1 MVKNCKNNINRIVMK
16 NNKKRKILIILWL
29 SLLIMCI
36 PIKYSYKDGGTI
48 SYKAIL
54 YSYTRYHKLIDDD
67 SYYIANEFLIVHL
80 SELSERKRA
89 KQ

>member
-16 NNKKRKILIILWL
+16 NNKKRKILIILCL

-67 SYYIANEFLIVHL
+67 SYYIANEFLIFPFNFF
-80 SELSERKRA
+80 K
-89 KQ
+89 

>member
-1 MVKNCKNNINRIVMK
+1 MK
-16 NNKKRKILIILWL
+16 NNKKRKRLIILCL

-54 YSYTRYHKLIDDD
+54 YSYTRYHKLIEDDP
-67 SYYIANEFLIVHL
+67 YYIANEFLIFPFNFL
-80 SELSERKRA
+80 NESS
-89 KQ
+89 